1 MYFLYLLYPL
11 IFGIDDAFAAV
22 IIGGIVSALAGTA
35 STIFNR
41 KAQKDANA
49 ANIHIAQ
56 MNNEAN
62 AANVDKMNE
71 YNSPASQVARLS
83 AAGLNPNLVYGNGQV
98 MNTQDSP
105 VTYTAPQVSPA
116 GFDFSAIGDAGN
128 SMIDN
133 FLKFRATDISQQ
145 NANTN
150 TENAAT
156 NKANASTN
164 AKNASTNA
172 KNADTHA
179 EEVRREQDRRDK
191 EFQVMSMNSEAQRS
205 VLEKKVEAL
214 SLDVQERQTFLKYY
228 DDMCKYQLD
237 LARLGPSKM
246 RAEINKIEQDAL
258 TSGASAGMLDSLAE
272 KYRTEVFDLMPETIK
287 NLKKEGGL
295 IDSNVELNEARVI
308 EINKGLEKIDADIKY
323 LSAKTGLTRQQAEN
337 YLFSKVY
344 LTAINLASKAL

>member
-11 IFGIDDAFAAV
+11 LFGVDDALAAV

-35 STIFNR
+35 GAISNR

-150 TENAAT
+150 
-156 NKANASTN
+156 
-164 AKNASTNA
+164 AKNANTLMKEAEIKRQEMLNRKENMEVQNKVWYATIDNLKLDKEEKAEYLKLYPQFLEQQLEGSKLANQKTSKDIEEAESRIFVNKA
-172 KNADTHA
+172 QKEKFEAETRKYI
-179 EEVRREQDRRDK
+179 EEVLRIIPAQAASLSSQAGLYSSQIPISAEQLKDWQNKNKNYSFYLDK
-191 EFQVMSMNSEAQRS
+191 LKSE
-205 VLEKKVEAL
+205 
-214 SLDVQERQTFLKYY
+214 T
-228 DDMCKYQLD
+228 QL
-237 LARLGPSKM
+237 
-246 RAEINKIEQDAL
+246 NDAKRN
-258 TSGASAGMLDSLAE
+258 LAE
-272 KYRTEVFDLMPETIK
+272 KQGQKVDTD
-287 NLKKEGGL
+287 
-295 IDSNVELNEARVI
+295 IDWYYNWKFFEIFARI
-308 EINKGLEKIDADIKY
+308 
-323 LSAKTGLTRQQAEN
+323 
-337 YLFSKVY
+337 F
-344 LTAINLASKAL
+344 